1 MPIVLQVLASTQ
13 QTYYVRSFF
22 KIKLFEKI
30 VSKFQLLN
38 IRFLTGVRI
47 YENSVFVQFILWQ
60 IVAFYVSV
68 TLTGYVKTLKLAQ
81 KLTEITVE
89 TGRSLI
95 KLGLMEK
102 ILASESPL
110 KVMKNAFYFT
120 LIALLIL
127 KIFTF
132 LS

>member
-1 MPIVLQVLASTQ
+1 M
-13 QTYYVRSFF
+13 
-22 KIKLFEKI
+22 
-30 VSKFQLLN
+30 LN

-68 TLTGYVKTLKLAQ
+68 TLTRYVKTLKLAQ

>member
-1 MPIVLQVLASTQ
+1 M
-13 QTYYVRSFF
+13 
-22 KIKLFEKI
+22 
-30 VSKFQLLN
+30 
-38 IRFLTGVRI
+38 
-47 YENSVFVQFILWQ
+47 
-60 IVAFYVSV
+60 

-110 KVMKNAFYFT
+110 KMMKNAFYFT
-120 LIALLIL
+120 LIALLVL

>member
-1 MPIVLQVLASTQ
+1 M
-13 QTYYVRSFF
+13 
-22 KIKLFEKI
+22 
-30 VSKFQLLN
+30 
-38 IRFLTGVRI
+38 
-47 YENSVFVQFILWQ
+47 
-60 IVAFYVSV
+60 